1 MRYLTLAAPLMGKI
15 RFQLGSVGHRK
26 GTSVLLDKTMTSCN
40 EQSLVLPVASR
51 ANAGPLRR
59 ERMKMP
65 ALVLAFL
72 LVPFFAFFV
81 FARTDKKA
89 THVRAQ
95 QLTQKETDERTH
107 KAATARGDVLY
118 LEAEVRNAIYLKKF
132 ASIPD
137 DKLLMALEYFKQAVD
152 VNKASIVVSLNK
164 HDHETAGYILQ
175 HMTDQW
181 DRWAELAQV
190 AKVRAARNDAAAE
203 YSDLVDR
210 YNELVKQHISLR
222 TSYRQ
227 AATAA
232 ALVPVEYPLP
242 STLNCSYTTIDL
254 GDGITTTRMS
264 CR

>member
-1 MRYLTLAAPLMGKI
+1 MRYLTLAAPLIGKI
-15 RFQLGSVGHRK
+15 RFQVGSVGHRK

-137 DKLLMALEYFKQAVD
+137 DKLL
-152 VNKASIVVSLNK
+152 
-164 HDHETAGYILQ
+164 
-175 HMTDQW
+175 
-181 DRWAELAQV
+181 
-190 AKVRAARNDAAAE
+190 
-203 YSDLVDR
+203 
-210 YNELVKQHISLR
+210 
-222 TSYRQ
+222 
-227 AATAA
+227 
-232 ALVPVEYPLP
+232 
-242 STLNCSYTTIDL
+242 
-254 GDGITTTRMS
+254 
-264 CR
+264 

>member
-1 MRYLTLAAPLMGKI
+1 MK
-15 RFQLGSVGHRK
+15 
-26 GTSVLLDKTMTSCN
+26 SCN
-40 EQSLVLPVASR
+40 EHGVVLPVASR
-51 ANAGPLRR
+51 AKVVPLRR
-59 ERMKMP
+59 ERMRMP

-81 FARTDKKA
+81 FARTDKK
-89 THVRAQ
+89 TNHVRAQ
-95 QLTQKETDERTH
+95 QLAQKETDGGTH
-107 KAATARGDVLY
+107 RAATVRGDVLY

-137 DKLLMALEYFKQAVD
+137 DKLLRALEYFKYAVD

-164 HDHETAGYILQ
+164 HDHDTAGYILQ

-203 YSDLVDR
+203 YSNLVDR
-210 YNELVKQHISLR
+210 YNELVRQHISLR

-242 STLNCSYTTIDL
+242 SVLNCSDTTIDL